1 MSHMSFRLVTNYIQ
15 IYKLGDL
22 GWPWTA

>member
-1 MSHMSFRLVTNYIQ
+1 MST
-15 IYKLGDL
+15 KLGDL